1 MAESD
6 HPKTEPAWRALLRRF
21 TALVAGE
28 SVARLLGFVAVILI
42 ARRLNPAGFGVGV
55 FGTTLVHWFR
65 IVVDSGTE
73 TMGVRDVARE
83 PWRFREL
90 TERILGLRLAL
101 SAAAVVL
108 FVGAASVL
116 PGTATD
122 RRAGYLFALILPVV
136 AMNMRWMVLGVEK
149 AKAVAVGNIA
159 SQVVMVIGVLLL
171 VQTHDDVLW
180 VPVSMAAGELLYAV
194 VVLVAV
200 RRRFGLVLP
209 RVDLEA
215 WMRVLR
221 SGLPL
226 TITSIARTALYSFDV
241 LLIAAVLARY
251 DVGLYGAAY
260 KPVMFGATIVGLLSV
275 TFLASLASSQGA
287 DRVALVRRTVVTGVA
302 AGSVAALGLSLLAGR
317 LMTDLFGESYAGA
330 ATALVILAWTIPLM
344 AATLPYSNALIAAD
358 RQRVLMVNNLYA
370 AGANVLA
377 NLAAV
382 PLFGIE
388 GAAAVT
394 VASFLLVLVLDYLSA
409 VRLDLVEPI
418 GSSLRAGAHR
428 LARSAGGQ
436 KLAPTEPVDP
446 A

>member
-1 MAESD
+1 MPESEL
-6 HPKTEPAWRALLRRF
+6 PKTEPAWRGLLRRF

-42 ARRLNPAGFGVGV
+42 ARRLTPQGFGVVV

-101 SAAAVVL
+101 SAAAVTL
-108 FVGAASVL
+108 FVLAASVL

-136 AMNMRWMVLGVEK
+136 ALNMRWMVLGVEK
-149 AKAVAVGNIA
+149 AKAVAVGNIL
-159 SQVVMVIGVLLL
+159 SQVVTVAGVLFL
-171 VQTHDDVLW
+171 VKAHFDVLW
-180 VPVSMAAGELLYAV
+180 VPVSMAAGELVYAV
-194 VVLVAV
+194 VVLLAV

-209 RVDLEA
+209 RVDFEA

-226 TITSIARTALYSFDV
+226 TITNVARTALYSFDV
-241 LLIAAVLARY
+241 LLIAALLARY

-260 KPVMFGATIVGLLSV
+260 KPVLFGATVVGLLSV
-275 TFLASLASSQGA
+275 TFLASFASSHGA
-287 DRVALVRRTVVTGVA
+287 DRAALVRRTVLVGAA
-302 AGSVAALGLSLLAGR
+302 AGALAALALSLVAGR
-317 LMTDLFGESYAGA
+317 LMADVFGENYTGA
-330 ATALVILAWTIPLM
+330 TTALVILAWTIPIM

-358 RQRVLMVNNLYA
+358 RQRVLMRNNLWG

-409 VRLDLVEPI
+409 VRLGLVEPFRA
-418 GSSLRAGAHR
+418 SLRIVWRRLGAP
-428 LARSAGGQ
+428 AGGH
-436 KLAPTEPVDP
+436 KIAPAEPVDP